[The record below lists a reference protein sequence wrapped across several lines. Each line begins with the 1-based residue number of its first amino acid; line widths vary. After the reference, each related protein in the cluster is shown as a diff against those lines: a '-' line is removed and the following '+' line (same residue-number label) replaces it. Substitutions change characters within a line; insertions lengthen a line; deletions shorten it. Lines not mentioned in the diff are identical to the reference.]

1 MVIWIGIV
9 DTQQNVFFFSLNA
22 SLSQL
27 RLFTRPGPAGDA
39 VVSAHNEHCSITY
52 PWGKE
57 SEPSSIPPRLT
68 GFPPAHQNKKRR
80 PLSPWSRLMNIWD
93 TRRRCCLL
101 DRLARRRE
109 VQWLRRRF
117 QKRKRNF
124 APHFIYFFPPYCL
137 HLRCTLDF
145 VWGLIIAGW
154 LPACSCQMEFAD
166 C

>member
-1 MVIWIGIV
+1 MIIWIGIV
-9 DTQQNVFFFSLNA
+9 DTQQSVFFVSLNT
-22 SLSQL
+22 SLSQR

-39 VVSAHNEHCSITY
+39 VVSAHSEHCSITY

-101 DRLARRRE
+101 DGLARRRE
-109 VQWLRRRF
+109 VRGCDVDS
-117 QKRKRNF
+117 RNGNGTLP
-124 APHFIYFFPPYCL
+124 PHFINFFPRCL
-137 HLRCTLDF
+137 YLRCTLNF

-166 C
+166 Y